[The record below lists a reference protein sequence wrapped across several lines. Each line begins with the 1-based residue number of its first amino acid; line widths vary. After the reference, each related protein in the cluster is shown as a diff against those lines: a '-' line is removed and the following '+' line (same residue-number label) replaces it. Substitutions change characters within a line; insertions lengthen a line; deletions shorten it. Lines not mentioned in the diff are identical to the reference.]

1 MKSYFEVIKCA
12 FSQIYAI
19 IFTGTFLAMNSF
31 DVKKKMMF
39 PFSIVFLLPYTFY

>member
-19 IFTGTFLAMNSF
+19 IFTFLAMNSF
-31 DVKKKMMF
+31 DVKKK
-39 PFSIVFLLPYTFY
+39 

>member
-19 IFTGTFLAMNSF
+19 IFTFLAMNSF